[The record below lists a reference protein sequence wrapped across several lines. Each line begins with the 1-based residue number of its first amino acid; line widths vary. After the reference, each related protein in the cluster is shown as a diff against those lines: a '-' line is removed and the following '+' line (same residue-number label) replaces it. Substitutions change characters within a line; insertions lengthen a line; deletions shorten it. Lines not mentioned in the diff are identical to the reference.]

1 MNLPL
6 SRRYSLCRRRRAPL
20 RSLLLLYPNLFDMFR
35 ASGFSLLELMLG
47 IAITGILAGF
57 AVPAFSTLVYDS
69 RRTAALNTFVTAI
82 QLARSEAIKRADE
95 VVLCKTGGASRCTS
109 TGEWGTGWL
118 VFVNLDH
125 DSPPRLDA
133 GEPLINQHARLQAAR
148 VTANRDAF
156 TFRPFSKAST
166 NGTVTF
172 CDTRGPKAARAV
184 IVSPSGRPR
193 IASTN
198 ASGGSLVCPAR

>member
-1 MNLPL
+1 VRRCHETLRHVSGLWVL
-6 SRRYSLCRRRRAPL
+6 S
-20 RSLLLLYPNLFDMFR
+20 
-35 ASGFSLLELMLG
+35 SG
-47 IAITGILAGF
+47 ADA
-57 AVPAFSTLVYDS
+57 
-69 RRTAALNTFVTAI
+69 RNRALNTFVTAV

-95 VVLCKTGGASRCTS
+95 VALCKSGGGSRCTS
-109 TGEWGTGWL
+109 GGEWGPGWL

-125 DSPPRLDA
+125 DSPPKLDA
-133 GEPLINQHARLQAAR
+133 GEPMIHQDGRLAAAR

-172 CDTRGPKAARAV
+172 CDVRGPKAARAV

-198 ASGGSLVCPAR
+198 SSGGPLVCPAP

>member
-1 MNLPL
+1 M
-6 SRRYSLCRRRRAPL
+6 S
-20 RSLLLLYPNLFDMFR
+20 R

-47 IAITGILAGF
+47 IAVTGILAGF

-82 QLARSEAIKRADE
+82 QLARSESIKRAEE
-95 VVLCKTGGASRCTS
+95 VVLCKTGGGSRCTS
-109 TGEWGTGWL
+109 GCNWEPGWL

-125 DSPPRLDA
+125 DSPPKVDA
-133 GEPLINQHARLQAAR
+133 GEPVIHQHGRLPGAR
-148 VTANRDAF
+148 VSANRDAF
-156 TFRPFSKAST
+156 TFRPFSKASS

-172 CDTRGPKAARAV
+172 CDARGPKSARAV

-193 IASTN
+193 IAETN
-198 ASGGSLVCPAR
+198 GSGGSLVCPAR